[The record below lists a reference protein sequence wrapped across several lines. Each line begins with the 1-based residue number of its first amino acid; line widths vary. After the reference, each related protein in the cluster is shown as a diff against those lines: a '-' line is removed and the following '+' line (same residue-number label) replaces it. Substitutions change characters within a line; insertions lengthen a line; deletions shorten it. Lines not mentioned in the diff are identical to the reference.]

1 MRWQTFGERTVY
13 DSPWVRVALVDV
25 EVPGVGRLDHH
36 VVRMPAHAAGT
47 VVHDTERGVLMLW
60 RHRFITDSWGW
71 EIPAGRLEDGEEP
84 ADAAARETLEET
96 GWRPGPLRP
105 LVSYHPTN
113 GSSDQTFHV
122 FVADGATH
130 VGEPADA
137 FESERVAWVPLDE
150 VRALVRDGGIGDG
163 LSLTGLLRFLLDRP

>member
-47 VVHDTERGVLMLW
+47 VVHDPERGVLMLW

-84 ADAAARETLEET
+84 AHAAARETLEET